1 MKHSLLTAITCIG
14 LSSGAWSQYLDKA
27 KLDSYFNTLEQ
38 NNRFMGSVA
47 VAKDGVIIYRKSVG
61 MADIEAKIPATELT
75 KYRIGSISK
84 TFTAV
89 LLLRAVEE
97 QKITLSQTINKW
109 FPDIPNANKIT
120 IQQLL
125 THRSGLHNFTDEDD
139 YITWNT
145 QPKTEQEMLAIISK
159 GGSDFDPDSKAA
171 YSNSNYVVLTYVLEK
186 VYGKPYATILNE
198 KIVQP
203 LGLTNTY
210 VFDKINT
217 SNQESK
223 SYFFSGEWK
232 PVSETDYTIPLGA
245 GAIASTPSDIT
256 KFAHGLFNGK
266 LLSNQ
271 SLELMKTVKDNYAMG
286 LFAVP
291 FYEYTGYGH
300 TGGIDGF
307 SSVYSYFDEGKISYA
322 LCGNGANY
330 NINNVSIAVL
340 SAVYGIPYEIPVFTS
355 ITVTS
360 EDLDQYL
367 GVYSST
373 QIPLKI
379 TITKDGATL
388 MAQATGQSSFPL
400 DAIAKD
406 EFSFEQAGV
415 TLLFNVAEGSMIL
428 KQGGVAYSFTR
439 D

>member
-217 SNQESK
+217 SKQESK
-223 SYFFSGEWK
+223 SYFFPANGNLLAK
-232 PVSETDYTIPLGA
+232 QIIP
-245 GAIASTPSDIT
+245 S
-256 KFAHGLFNGK
+256 
-266 LLSNQ
+266 
-271 SLELMKTVKDNYAMG
+271 
-286 LFAVP
+286 
-291 FYEYTGYGH
+291 
-300 TGGIDGF
+300 
-307 SSVYSYFDEGKISYA
+307 
-322 LCGNGANY
+322 
-330 NINNVSIAVL
+330 
-340 SAVYGIPYEIPVFTS
+340 
-355 ITVTS
+355 
-360 EDLDQYL
+360 
-367 GVYSST
+367 
-373 QIPLKI
+373 
-379 TITKDGATL
+379 
-388 MAQATGQSSFPL
+388 
-400 DAIAKD
+400 
-406 EFSFEQAGV
+406 
-415 TLLFNVAEGSMIL
+415 
-428 KQGGVAYSFTR
+428 R
-439 D
+439 